1 MAKDEAEKKE
11 KPVEPISAPPV
22 KKKKMLLLGAGV
34 FLIVLI
40 GGASAF
46 FFLKK
51 GPSHTE
57 AATTSE
63 EKGAHKTDATTPQAP
78 KESDKKS
85 TEAGG
90 KKDEGKTDKA
100 HEDEEKKEGKD
111 HEEAKGNKENK
122 AESAAAPTPDE
133 NTSPSMGDSYR
144 FETFHLNLGNPLY
157 NHYIRMNLSLE
168 YRNGDLQR
176 NEIEKRKDQL
186 RDIIITVT
194 GKKTREFLLS
204 PDGKDQLRLEITK
217 SINRYLQKPI
227 EAVYIT
233 DFLIE

>member
-11 KPVEPISAPPV
+11 KSVEPISAPPA
-22 KKKKMLLLGAGV
+22 KKKNMLLLGAGA
-34 FLIVLI
+34 FLILII
-40 GGASAF
+40 GGSAAF
-46 FFLKK
+46 FLWKK
-51 GPSHTE
+51 GPSH
-57 AATTSE
+57 ADPASTSE
-63 EKGAHKTDATTPQAP
+63 EKDAHKTDATPAEPQ

-85 TEAGG
+85 IEASET
-90 KKDEGKTDKA
+90 KEKGKTDKGQ
-100 HEDEEKKEGKD
+100 EEIEKKESKD
-111 HEEAKGNKENK
+111 HEETKGDKDHK
-122 AESAAAPTPDE
+122 SESTVAAPSED
-133 NTSPSMGDSYR
+133 NAGPSMGDTYR

-217 SINRYLQKPI
+217 SINRYLQQPI

-233 DFLIE
+233 GFLIE

>member
-11 KPVEPISAPPV
+11 KPVEPISAPPA
-22 KKKKMLLLGAGV
+22 KNKKMLLLGVGA
-34 FLIVLI
+34 FLIILI
-40 GGASAF
+40 GGSAAF
-46 FFLKK
+46 FLWKK
-51 GPSHTE
+51 GPSHAE
-57 AATTSE
+57 PASTSE
-63 EKGAHKTDATTPQAP
+63 EKGAHKTDATPAELP

-85 TEAGG
+85 TEAG
-90 KKDEGKTDKA
+90 
-100 HEDEEKKEGKD
+100 EKKEEGKKESKD
-111 HEEAKGNKENK
+111 HEETKGDKDHK
-122 AESAAAPTPDE
+122 AESTVAAPPED
-133 NTSPSMGDSYR
+133 NAGPSMGDTYR

-217 SINRYLQKPI
+217 SINRYLQQPI